1 MIGYVGVV
9 AGIAVLVYSAFKRVN
24 VIVSTCLCAVII
36 GLTNQMPFWS
46 IFTDYYLPSAGT
58 WVSQYFLL
66 FVCSGIYARVLSET
80 GSAAAIAYKII
91 DAFGK
96 ERVILATALLVMALT
111 YGGLS
116 GFVSIFLVW
125 PICVGLARETQK
137 PKVLFLAVF
146 YFGFLTL
153 AYAALPGS
161 PQLSNV
167 LAAQMLGTTP
177 TAAPILSLVASIIIF
192 VLGYAYLIRLD
203 RSYTRQGKVFE
214 ENGKGIDIPLIARAA
229 CPPFAAAVAPM
240 VILLLLFMGLSNGWF
255 SPFGLPRTETLP
267 AIISALLAASFVC
280 VLLNYKKIKEIPAML
295 SKGAQDAISPLVSLF
310 TMVAFSEVVSATPA
324 FASFVTWVHN
334 IPGHPYFQVA
344 VAANAIGVVTASAST
359 TVQITLNAFAQHWLA
374 SSQVNPEALTRIVAL
389 ASVGLS
395 CGPHA
400 GGMFANLAVSGEN
413 LKDIFVP
420 YFIACGVVSTIALL
434 VTIGLALLGIV

>member
-1 MIGYVGVV
+1 M
-9 AGIAVLVYSAFKRVN
+9 
-24 VIVSTCLCAVII
+24 
-36 GLTNQMPFWS
+36 
-46 IFTDYYLPSAGT
+46 
-58 WVSQYFLL
+58 
-66 FVCSGIYARVLSET
+66 
-80 GSAAAIAYKII
+80 
-91 DAFGK
+91 
-96 ERVILATALLVMALT
+96 ATALLVMALT

-203 RSYTRQGKVFE
+203 RSYTMQGKVFE
-214 ENGKGIDIPLIARAA
+214 ENGKGIDIPLIARAD

-267 AIISALLAASFVC
+267 AIISALLAASFVASSSI
-280 VLLNYKKIKEIPAML
+280 LKELKNP
-295 SKGAQDAISPLVSLF
+295 GYAQQVSTGCHQPLVALQWLP
-310 TMVAFSEVVSATPA
+310 SEAVSATPA

-334 IPGHPYFQVA
+334 IPGHPYFQA
-344 VAANAIGVVTASAST
+344 AAANATVTASAST
-359 TVQITLNAFAQHWLA
+359 TAQITLNAFAQHCQLRARSIRRFNQNCACFGWLR
-374 SSQVNPEALTRIVAL
+374 PPCR
-389 ASVGLS
+389 
-395 CGPHA
+395 
-400 GGMFANLAVSGEN
+400 GMFNLAVSRKPQG
-413 LKDIFVP
+413 
-420 YFIACGVVSTIALL
+420 YFCPLLYSMRRCFHDCFACHDWPGL
-434 VTIGLALLGIV
+434 VGIV